1 MEVLVNRQSRPAAQ
15 PRTEYRRVETMREP
29 IYKHRR
35 IAPAA
40 AEFGAHCQRVNEFIV
55 MSEGCSNVYLI
66 ETPAGGILINSG
78 QGFEAPVHH
87 HNLSQFSQVP
97 IKYVITTQGHTDHVG
112 GVRYFRDRFPDLV
125 YVAQA
130 GNEEHQSYDGRLGAF
145 RAARAAF
152 RFKDDFIE
160 VFKRYAA
167 AGYTSINPQDR
178 PTPDIAFEQEYK
190 FSLGG
195 LDIVLIAVPG
205 AETNDSLVVWL
216 PQHRTVFTGNLFG
229 CPFGHFPN
237 LVTIRGD
244 RYRDALTCAA
254 AAQVVLDLKPQL
266 LLYGHHEPVEGDEL
280 IQAEVTA
287 YRDAI
292 LYVHDEVV
300 TGMNAGKEL
309 HTLQNEIQL
318 PPECEVGQGYGK
330 VSWSIRAIWENYA
343 GWFKHESTTELY
355 SVPQKAVH
363 ADLVELAGADALLDR
378 ARQKLT
384 SGRPEEALHLLDIVR
399 NAHPE
404 NAAARA
410 LAIEVHEALLVQ
422 AKSYCTT
429 GNFWLEGWLQNQI
442 KLLKGGKTD
451 PLSFK

>member
-1 MEVLVNRQSRPAAQ
+1 
-15 PRTEYRRVETMREP
+15 MREP
-29 IYKHRR
+29 LYKSRR

-40 AEFGAHCQRVNEFIV
+40 AAFDRHCNRVNDFIV

-66 ETPAGGILINSG
+66 ETPQGGILINSG
-78 QGFEAPVHH
+78 MGFEAPVHR
-87 HNLSQFSQVP
+87 HNLGKFSDVP
-97 IKYVITTQGHTDHVG
+97 VKYLITTQGHTDHVG
-112 GVRYFRDRFPDLV
+112 GVQYFRNLHPGLT
-125 YVAQA
+125 YIAQA
-130 GNEEHQSYDGRLGAF
+130 GNAEHQSYDGRLQAF
-145 RAARAAF
+145 RAARSAF

-160 VFKRYAA
+160 VFKGYAA
-167 AGYTSINPQDR
+167 AGYTDINPQDR
-178 PTPDIAFEQEYK
+178 PTPDLTFKNDYG

-216 PQHRTVFTGNLFG
+216 PQHKIVLTGNLFG

-254 AAQVVLDLKPQL
+254 AAQTVLDLEPEL
-266 LLYGHHEPVEGDEL
+266 ILYGHHEPIAGAQL
-280 IQAEVTA
+280 IRDEVTA

-300 TGMNAGKEL
+300 KGMNEGKEL
-309 HTLQNEIQL
+309 HTLQNDIRL
-318 PPECEVGQGYGK
+318 PAACEVGQGYGK
-330 VSWSIRAIWENYA
+330 VSWSIRAIWESYA

-363 ADLVELAGADALLDR
+363 ADLVELAGAGPLLER
-378 ARQKLT
+378 ARQKAAA
-384 SGRPEEALHLLDIVR
+384 GEQEEALHLLDILLQ
-399 NAHPE
+399 AQPD

-410 LAIEVHEALLVQ
+410 LAIQVHETLL
-422 AKSYCTT
+422 AEAETYCTT
-429 GNFWLEGWLQNQI
+429 GNFWLVGWLQNQI
-442 KLLKGGKTD
+442 KLLKGGETQ
-451 PLSFK
+451 PLSFN